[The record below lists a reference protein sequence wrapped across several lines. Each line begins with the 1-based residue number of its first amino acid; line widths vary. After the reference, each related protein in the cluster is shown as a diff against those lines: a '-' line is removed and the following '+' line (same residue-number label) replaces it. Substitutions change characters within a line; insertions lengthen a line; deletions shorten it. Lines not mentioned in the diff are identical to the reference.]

1 MLYQIVNPM
10 AISYLVQPVLRVYT
24 VIVIEF
30 QRRSGRLSLFPSRES
45 IEFRPVFGYD
55 RSVIQKQGEQ
65 KNTGSLMKISG
76 LRAGRRIRG

>member
-1 MLYQIVNPM
+1 MLFTCCYLLLYQIVNPM
-10 AISYLVQPVLRVYT
+10 AISYLVQPVLMVFA

-55 RSVIQKQGEQ
+55 RSAIQKQGVM
-65 KNTGSLMKISG
+65 TG
-76 LRAGRRIRG
+76 